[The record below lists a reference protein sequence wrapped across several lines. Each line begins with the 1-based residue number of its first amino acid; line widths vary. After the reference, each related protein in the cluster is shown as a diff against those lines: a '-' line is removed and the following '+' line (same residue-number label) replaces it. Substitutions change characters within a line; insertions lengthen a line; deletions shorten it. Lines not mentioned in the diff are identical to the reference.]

1 MQSSDVVI
9 LGGGIAGCLTAYYL
23 AQRGVKATVVEREAI
38 GSHASGYAFG
48 GLSYHSGSGIPGRPG
63 LPYCQGRLFPPRRSL
78 R

>member
-48 GLSYHSGSGIPGRPG
+48 GLSYHSGCRNTRPG
-63 LPYCQGRLFPPRRSL
+63 LPYCQGRLLPPRKSL

>member
-48 GLSYHSGSGIPGRPG
+48 GLSYHSGSGIPGPV
-63 LPYCQGRLFPPRRSL
+63 FPIAKAGYFLHERSL